1 MEKATDSRISPE
13 TLRRLRAAYQAM
25 AARRDFASLSAFE
38 RWLLLR
44 TQAADVPFGISGT
57 ELAALDALDIVLKT
71 QLLDWMA
78 GGTTRAR

>member
-13 TLRRLRAAYQAM
+13 TLRRLRTAYQAM

-44 TQAADVPFGISGT
+44 TQAADAPFGISGT
-57 ELAALDALDIVLKT
+57 ELAALDALDIVLKS
-71 QLLDWMA
+71 QLLEWMA
-78 GGTTRAR
+78 GGTRQAR